1 MNIQLPQGPEFDFYK
16 IYLFVNVIDDSFGTT
31 VFTITTPVNVFPD
44 YQLANSLAASISNND
59 PNSPILQALNSGNLN
74 IIAKNVIALTTVFN
88 IQSSSNSS
96 SYMSFDSIN
105 ALNNQMANLR
115 NFMVNRIV
123 ELSISDISSIKVISS
138 ALSVATQTYQQIST
152 NTAV

>member
-1 MNIQLPQGPEFDFYK
+1 VNIQLPQGPEFDFYK